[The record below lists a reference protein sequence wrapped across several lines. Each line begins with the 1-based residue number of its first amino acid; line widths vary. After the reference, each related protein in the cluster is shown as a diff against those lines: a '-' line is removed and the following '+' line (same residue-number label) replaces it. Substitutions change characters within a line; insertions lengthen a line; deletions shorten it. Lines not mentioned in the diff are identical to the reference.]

1 MSTPLYDK
9 SCIFRQKKTAHKNVP
24 LKKPFPTPEK
34 MAGNGFV
41 LFESDQFKKT
51 VLFQGSSLIETWS
64 IHASPSPQNQMKI

>member
-34 MAGNGFV
+34 NGGKRLCVF
-41 LFESDQFKKT
+41 
-51 VLFQGSSLIETWS
+51 
-64 IHASPSPQNQMKI
+64 

>member
-34 MAGNGFV
+34 WRETALCFLNQISSKK
-41 LFESDQFKKT
+41 LFFFKA
-51 VLFQGSSLIETWS
+51 V
-64 IHASPSPQNQMKI
+64 H